1 MAALHVDIVIA
12 APLKVLASFVEI
24 KTGYLARVWFGR
36 SAVIARPPSVPW
48 FSPFAG
54 CLRLAAPVG
63 GSDQST
69 LRGLR

>member
-1 MAALHVDIVIA
+1 MAALHVDIIIA
-12 APLKVLASFVEI
+12 APLEGVGKLVEI

-36 SAVIARPPSVPW
+36 SAVIARPPSVLW
-48 FSPFAG
+48 FSPSAG

-69 LRGLR
+69 LRSL